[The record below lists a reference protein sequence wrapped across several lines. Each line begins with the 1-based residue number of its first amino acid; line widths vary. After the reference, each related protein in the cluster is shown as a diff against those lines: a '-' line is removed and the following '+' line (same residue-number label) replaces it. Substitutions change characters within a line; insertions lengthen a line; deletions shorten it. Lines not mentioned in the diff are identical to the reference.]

1 MPYLCLNYNIPI
13 WLMTTKTTKEKTM
26 TSQARVLAVFAEW
39 NKPSVQINA
48 DSLIDCWK
56 KLKKDFPTFNVRNF
70 DGVDIIYRDLSD
82 PSGEN
87 DVESLAHGGV
97 DFRIT
102 MSRMLKSYRARI
114 KKQ

>member
-1 MPYLCLNYNIPI
+1 
-13 WLMTTKTTKEKTM
+13 MTTKTTKDKIM
-26 TSQARVLAVFAEW
+26 TSQNRVLAIFAEW
-39 NKPSVQINA
+39 NKPCVHIYAS
-48 DSLIDCWK
+48 SLINCWK
-56 KLKKDFPTFNVRNF
+56 KLKKDFPTFNVRDF

>member
-1 MPYLCLNYNIPI
+1 
-13 WLMTTKTTKEKTM
+13 MTTKTTKDKIM
-26 TSQARVLAVFAEW
+26 TSQARVLAMFAEW
-39 NKPSVQINA
+39 NKPCVHINA
-48 DSLIDCWK
+48 DSLINCWK
-56 KLKKDFPTFNVRNF
+56 KLKKDFPTFNVRDF